1 MVNYPRWAIV
11 VTILISLL
19 GVVYAA
25 PNFLL
30 DGTHKADK
38 ASWLPTKAMALGLDL
53 QGGVHLL
60 VDVDVSAA
68 IVELQEANESGVRR
82 ALRAADIGYL
92 GLSVQGEAIVFRVR
106 DAAQADAAEAAV
118 RDIDADLTVERPDDV
133 GFRLFLSDE
142 VRGQRVRSIV
152 NQAIEIIRRRVDGL
166 GVAEASIQRQG
177 DSRVVV
183 QAPGYDDPAALKD
196 VLKHTAKMNFKLVDE
211 GASVSDALNGQLP
224 VGSELLY
231 EYDNSDPPQPVAPY
245 VVRRPVE
252 VSGDR
257 LVDAQPAFQD
267 GRPIVTF
274 RFDPAGGRKFG
285 QVTSEN
291 VGKRLAIVLDNRV
304 ISAPVIRS
312 AIVGGSGIITG
323 NFTVPQAD
331 QLALLLRAG
340 ALPAPLTFLEER
352 TVGPGLGADSIEAGK
367 LASIV
372 GLVIV
377 VVFMIVAYGLFGI
390 MASVALLFNLALI
403 IATLS
408 LLQATLTLPGIAGI
422 ALTIGMAVDA
432 NVLIFER
439 IREEVRNGRTPISA
453 IDAGYRRA
461 LTTIIDSNLTTLIA
475 ALLLFQF
482 GSGPIKGFAVTLTVG
497 IVTSMFAAI
506 MVTRLLVVFW
516 LRRTKPQTVPI

>member
-30 DGTHKADK
+30 DRTAATDRS
-38 ASWLPTKAMALGLDL
+38 SWLPSKVMALGLDL

-60 VDVDVSAA
+60 VDVEVSAA
-68 IVELQEANESGVRR
+68 IVELQETNESSVRR
-82 ALRAADIGYL
+82 ALRVAGIGYL
-92 GLSVQGEAIVFRVR
+92 GLSVQNEAVVFRVR
-106 DAAQADAAEAAV
+106 DAAQAAAALDVA
-118 RDIDADLTVERPDDV
+118 RGIDPDLTVEQTDDTS
-133 GFRLFLSDE
+133 FRLFLSDE
-142 VRGQRVRSIV
+142 ARGQRVRSIV

-183 QAPGYDDPAALKD
+183 QAPGYDDPQALKE
-196 VLKHTAKMNFKLVDE
+196 VLRHTAKMNFKLIDE
-211 GASVSDALNGQLP
+211 GASLQDALAGRVP
-224 VGSELLY
+224 AGSELLS
-231 EYDNSDPPQPVAPY
+231 EENSLDQVVAQY
-245 VVRRPVE
+245 VVRRAIE

-291 VGKRLAIVLDNRV
+291 VGKRLAIVLDNKV
-304 ISAPVIRS
+304 ISAPVIQS

-323 NFTVPQAD
+323 NFTVAEAD

-340 ALPAPLTFLEER
+340 ALPAPLAFLEER

-377 VVFMIVAYGLFGI
+377 IVFMIVAYGLFGI
-390 MASVALLFNLALI
+390 MASVALLFNLSLI

-497 IVTSMFAAI
+497 IATSMFAAV
-506 MVTRLLVVFW
+506 MLTRLMVVFW
-516 LRRTKPQTVPI
+516 LRRTKPQTLPI